1 MFLNLQFLENIQHL
15 IPAGPSLPIVTLSI
29 LNLRIP
35 RGGGDQIINLL
46 TLVGP
51 HIIQAYQFTKISLR
65 EGLENYFLI
74 NVHFTIL
81 RETLSISFAGEDD
94 IPLKIPSFVAPK

>member
-1 MFLNLQFLENIQHL
+1 MPLEIYVFKSSIFGKYPTSNIRR
-15 IPAGPSLPIVTLSI
+15 PDLPFVTLSI

-51 HIIQAYQFTKISLR
+51 HIMQAYQFTKISLI
-65 EGLENYFLI
+65 EGLENYF
-74 NVHFTIL
+74 
-81 RETLSISFAGEDD
+81 
-94 IPLKIPSFVAPK
+94 